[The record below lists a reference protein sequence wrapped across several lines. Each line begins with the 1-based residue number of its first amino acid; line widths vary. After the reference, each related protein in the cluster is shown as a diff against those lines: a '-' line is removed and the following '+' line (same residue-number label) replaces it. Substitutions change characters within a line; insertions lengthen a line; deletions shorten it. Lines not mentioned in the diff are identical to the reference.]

1 VRRSSPALL
10 LLPLL
15 AAGCNQEAEGFP
27 CPGSPVATFTFSG
40 TLTLVS
46 CAAGAPAA
54 GINGLFPPTV
64 SVGGTVT
71 SFDSGTAAALCVTR
85 PNAEPLTGTMAAD
98 TIDVSLET
106 RGALLSGCNAL
117 CAVTVRQQ
125 VAGTLQRD
133 PGGAPSGFTGT
144 LVDEQTQD
152 PTVAGADCA
161 PCTTPCRA
169 TYALSALP
177 TGTR

>member
-1 VRRSSPALL
+1 VRRSAPALL

-15 AAGCNQEAEGFP
+15 AAGCNQEVEGFP
-27 CPGSPVATFTFSG
+27 CPGTPVATLAFSG
-40 TLTLVS
+40 TLSLVG
-46 CAAGAPAA
+46 CAGGAPAA
-54 GINGLFPPTV
+54 GINALFPSAVAFT
-64 SVGGTVT
+64 GTVT
-71 SFDSGTAAALCVTR
+71 SYSSGTAAALCVISS
-85 PNAEPLTGTMAAD
+85 NAEPLTGTRVAD

-106 RGALLSGCNAL
+106 RGALLSGCNPL

-125 VAGTLQRD
+125 VAGALQRD

-144 LVDEQTQD
+144 LVDEETRD
-152 PTVAGADCA
+152 AAVAGADCT
-161 PCTTPCRA
+161 PCTTPCQA

>member
-1 VRRSSPALL
+1 MRRPSPALL

-15 AAGCNQEAEGFP
+15 AAGCNQEPEGFP
-27 CPGSPVATFTFSG
+27 CPGSPVATFSFSG
-40 TLTLVS
+40 TLALVS

-54 GINGLFPPTV
+54 GVNALFPATV
-64 SVGGTVT
+64 EFAGTVT
-71 SFDSGTAAALCVTR
+71 SFSSGTAAALCVAR
-85 PNAEPLTGTMAAD
+85 PDAEPLTGTGAAD
-98 TIDVSLET
+98 AIDVSLET

-117 CAVTVRQQ
+117 CAVTVHQQ
-125 VAGTLQRD
+125 VAGTVQRD

-152 PTVAGADCA
+152 PAVAGASCA

>member
-1 VRRSSPALL
+1 MRRSAPALL

-27 CPGSPVATFTFSG
+27 CPGTPVTTLAFSG
-40 TLTLVS
+40 TLSQVS

-54 GINGLFPPTV
+54 GTNALFPV
-64 SVGGTVT
+64 KVDFSGTVT
-71 SFDSGTAAALCVTR
+71 SYSSGAAAALCVIR
-85 PNAEPLTGTMAAD
+85 PNAEPLTGTRVAD
-98 TIDVSLET
+98 DIDVSLET
-106 RGALLSGCNAL
+106 RGALLSGCNPL

-144 LVDEQTQD
+144 LVDEETQD
-152 PTVAGADCA
+152 PAVAGADCT

-177 TGTR
+177 SGTR